1 VRLRKKERPGHMN
14 STMIASDAAAIPQQI
29 EPQSTAS
36 AAARPY
42 APSAQEWR
50 FERLSGCPVCH
61 SVDASAVLAKKVRG
75 FPLEFARCGSCSLVY
90 QNPRLTRES
99 LESYFSSSLFLQD
112 PEGDKL
118 DELLG
123 YSDYFN
129 WDRSYARTAQLRLAR
144 LARFKQPPGALLE
157 IGTAT
162 GSFLDVARSSG
173 FRVRGLDLSA
183 LFAEIARKNHAL
195 DIDVDYI
202 EEAELPKSHYD
213 VVCNFGG
220 IACWRDPVRALANI
234 HHCLKPD
241 GIFVLNHFDVDSV
254 PGRILETRHFEYN
267 HASLV
272 IYSKKTMGRC
282 LNQARFDVV
291 YSQNERQY
299 ASLGRIAGYL
309 KRAGA
314 LKSLRALG
322 LEDATIPIIVP
333 GTIFVICRKSA
344 S

>member
-1 VRLRKKERPGHMN
+1 MT
-14 STMIASDAAAIPQQI
+14 SIMIASDAAAVPQQF
-29 EPQSTAS
+29 ERQSLAS
-36 AAARPY
+36 PAARAY

-61 SVDASAVLAKKVRG
+61 CVDASRVVAKKVRG
-75 FPLEFARCGSCSLVY
+75 FPLEFVRCRSCFLVY

-99 LESYFSSSLFLQD
+99 LASYFSSSLFVQD
-112 PEGDKL
+112 PEGEKL
-118 DELLG
+118 NELLG
-123 YSDYFN
+123 YADYFN
-129 WDRSYARTAQLRLAR
+129 WDRSYKRTAQLRLTR
-144 LARFKQPPGALLE
+144 LAKYKQPPGALLE

-183 LFAEIARKNHAL
+183 SFAKIARQNHAL

-202 EEAELPKSHYD
+202 EEAGLPKSHYD

-220 IACWRDPVRALANI
+220 VACWRDPVRAFANV

-254 PGRILETRHFEYN
+254 PGRILQDRHFEYN

-272 IYSKKTMGRC
+272 IYSKRTMRQC
-282 LNQARFDVV
+282 LNQARFDVI

-309 KRAGA
+309 KQAGA
-314 LKSLRALG
+314 LKSLRALS

-333 GTIFVICRKSA
+333 GTIFVICRKSV